1 MVVRSQ
7 GESQPRIAAIVS
19 RAISSFGA
27 LVSALDGTL
36 PESSAAASHLAR
48 FKLWAGTLSAHRVAG
63 SRSLEYR
70 LRDAS
75 SIRNHIISLLQ
86 DLCDALDDGTIGLM
100 QKISVNQR
108 TLTVDQGVLATKETA
123 EGLSG
128 EQDSAGAGDSTD
140 ADLEDYFRDDPQEG
154 DSEIS
159 AILDGVGH
167 IVDCLLRLSI
177 TIRNP
182 APHDHFKSRAGTDVI
197 NPYEQWDIKHVCE
210 KFPNADPGIAKRLGK
225 ATARRRQYFKYR
237 EEHAMKLSEGLDAGD
252 DGEREEKGERATTI
266 ASSIPDRLKESQATA
281 DFADLNDIESTV
293 SKTSYALSTADE
305 TQLRVPPLPKEHADG
320 PFGCPYCCMIV
331 SINTRHEWK
340 KHVFRD
346 LRPYVCLSPSC
357 TTPEQQYLRRS
368 DWMEHMKRDHW
379 RIWQCPFGCLDTFHS
394 AREFEQHVSGAH
406 PSREPSRNLDTLQR
420 LSSQPDYPARAK
432 GQCPLCLDFQI
443 MSDKQYGSHVG
454 AHLEQLALFALP
466 STDADGDESDDT
478 ESESSGQ
485 DGKKYDTES
494 LDSVREGGAP
504 PATAPAEE
512 EPDPEFETLWARAA
526 KFGRVE
532 VIPRS
537 QEEAKKKIERATIE
551 SEKPDP
557 EALKAELVALK
568 EYLEEQVKAGTSLAP
583 DVKSLQM
590 VNRRL
595 GELMRLDNGKEVE
608 RAGIDAEK
616 KPDPEIE
623 AMKVQ
628 LAEYEGDNQKRA
640 EEERLA
646 AELEVKIQR
655 EAEEALERRMEALT
669 IPEEIGKETERAR
682 IEAET
687 KVDPEG
693 VEALEA
699 QLAKYQEEEKK
710 RAEAEMPAELRA
722 NMQREAKEA
731 LSKRM
736 EELLIDHE
744 EVKKEIE
751 RARIEAETAA
761 RERIEAEKK
770 AEEEKKK
777 QLYEEDIKALEWEV
791 LASESNAGEER
802 KKRQIGETQA
812 DVQIEPGITG
822 EQGTVYDPV
831 KAEKEA
837 KAAEESQQ
845 LERIEEEAKKALEEA
860 IKEQEEKLAAA
871 VKAERE
877 RIEAAQKAEAQA
889 KARVEPGTTEAKQEV
904 CDQTKAEGEGNPA
917 EEPERYRGART
928 PSPPLSNESRG
939 RRRSGA
945 HQSRSPSSSPERP
958 SSARDAEQ
966 AATGASA
973 GRPMLQINRISLR
986 FTMVLRPLCEDF
998 INNPPSTVD
1007 ELIEKRRSITEDV
1020 MQRVIL
1026 PLDGVDVRGHEAAR
1040 ARRKEVMLHVQSVL
1054 RRMDAVE
1061 LPSVNEG
1068 GG

>member
-1 MVVRSQ
+1 
-7 GESQPRIAAIVS
+7 
-19 RAISSFGA
+19 
-27 LVSALDGTL
+27 
-36 PESSAAASHLAR
+36 
-48 FKLWAGTLSAHRVAG
+48 
-63 SRSLEYR
+63 
-70 LRDAS
+70 
-75 SIRNHIISLLQ
+75 
-86 DLCDALDDGTIGLM
+86 
-100 QKISVNQR
+100 VNQR
-108 TLTVDQGVLATKETA
+108 ALTVNLGILAAKGTA
-123 EGLSG
+123 EGVPE
-128 EQDSAGAGDSTD
+128 EQVSAVVGDSTD
-140 ADLEDYFRDDPQEG
+140 ADLEDYFREDSQEG
-154 DSEIS
+154 GSEIS

-210 KFPNADPGIAKRLGK
+210 KFPNADPGIAERLGK

-331 SINTRHEWK
+331 SVNTRHEWK

-379 RIWQCPFGCLDTFHS
+379 RIWQCPFGCPDTFHS

-420 LSSQPDYPARAK
+420 LSSQPDYLARAK

-494 LDSVREGGAP
+494 LDTVREGGAP

-512 EPDPEFETLWARAA
+512 EPDPEFETLWALAA
-526 KFGRVE
+526 KFGR

-537 QEEAKKKIERATIE
+537 QEEAKKIERATIE
-551 SEKPDP
+551 SEKPDQ
-557 EALKAELVALK
+557 EALKAELVELK
-568 EYLEEQVKAGTSLAP
+568 EYIEKQVKAGTSLAP

-590 VNRRL
+590 VNRKL
-595 GELMRLDNGKEVE
+595 DELLRLDNGKEVE
-608 RAGIDAEK
+608 GAGIDAEK

-623 AMKVQ
+623 AMQAQ
-628 LAEYEGDNQKRA
+628 LAEYEGDNKKRA

-646 AELEVKIQR
+646 AAFEAFERAGIKAEKAVR
-655 EAEEALERRMEALT
+655 ERIYAERRAQAEREQQEYEEKRARLERRLAAESKAA
-669 IPEEIGKETERAR
+669 EKQKRRQAGETQ
-682 IEAET
+682 T
-687 KVDPEG
+687 
-693 VEALEA
+693 EA
-699 QLAKYQEEEKK
+699 QIDLVFTDEEGKIYH
-710 RAEAEMPAELRA
+710 P
-722 NMQREAKEA
+722 
-731 LSKRM
+731 S
-736 EELLIDHE
+736 
-744 EVKKEIE
+744 
-751 RARIEAETAA
+751 T
-761 RERIEAEKK
+761 
-770 AEEEKKK
+770 
-777 QLYEEDIKALEWEV
+777 
-791 LASESNAGEER
+791 AGEEATAV
-802 KKRQIGETQA
+802 EE
-812 DVQIEPGITG
+812 D
-822 EQGTVYDPV
+822 
-831 KAEKEA
+831 AEKV
-837 KAAEESQQ
+837 
-845 LERIEEEAKKALEEA
+845 LEEA

-871 VKAERE
+871 VEAERKKME
-877 RIEAAQKAEAQA
+877 AAQETETQWEVHDLVEAARKEIEAAQEAKAQA
-889 KARVEPGTTEAKQEV
+889 KARIEPGTTEEQQNAY
-904 CDQTKAEGEGNPA
+904 DQTKTEEEAEPSEEA
-917 EEPERYRGART
+917 EEAVRYPGAWIPGPVPR
-928 PSPPLSNESRG
+928 PNESSSRQ
-939 RRRSGA
+939 RSGG
-945 HQSRSPSSSPERP
+945 HQSRSPSSSPEH
-958 SSARDAEQ
+958 SSAGDAEQ
-966 AATGASA
+966 AATDAFP
-973 GRPMLQINRISLR
+973 GRPLQQINLIAAR
-986 FTMVLRPLCEDF
+986 FIMVLRPLCEDF
-998 INNPPSTVD
+998 INIPPSTVG
-1007 ELIEKRRSITEDV
+1007 ELTEKRRSITEDV
-1020 MQRVIL
+1020 MRRILL
-1026 PLDGVDVRGHEAAR
+1026 PLDGIDTMGDAAAR
-1040 ARRKEVMLHVQSVL
+1040 ARRREVVVQVQTVL
-1054 RRMDAVE
+1054 RHMEAVG
-1061 LPSVNEG
+1061 LPSANEG